1 MARRDF
7 PRRSEPERGA
17 SRRSQGPQEPS
28 FLRRWLRRLFVWGTA
43 FTLLG
48 ALALA
53 VAVFITERSLPS
65 YDKMKTSQ
73 SGQTIVVRASD
84 GSEIVTLGPS
94 YGRWVPYER
103 IPETLKDA
111 MISVEDRRF
120 REHWGVDPIGIV
132 RSVMVRI
139 QSGHW
144 RQGGSTITQQL
155 ARNIFLNNSRT
166 FDRKIRE
173 ALLAMAI
180 EQKFS
185 KDQVLELYL
194 NKVYFG
200 GGAYGID
207 SAARK
212 FFGHSGEQL
221 SLGEA
226 AIIAGLVKAPS
237 HYSPTADAKA
247 AVDRAKVV
255 VQTMQEAGK
264 ITPAQAA
271 AVDLKGVKLAAEQG
285 QNSARYF
292 TDWVLPQLD
301 LLLPD
306 NDQPIEVWTT
316 LDPTAQRAATEA
328 IQANVPKGSQGA
340 LVSLDR
346 DGAVLAMI
354 GGTDYV
360 TSNYNRA
367 VNAVR
372 QPGSAWKL
380 FVYLAAL
387 EAGYTPDAKVVD
399 EPVTIDGWSPRNS
412 GGTYAGPIDVR
423 SAFAYSKNTVA
434 AQLGNE
440 VGFGAV
446 AQMARRFGIT
456 TPINTL
462 PSMVL
467 GSSDVR
473 VIDMVR
479 AFAAV
484 QAKGSAVTPYGIR
497 KITSTEGEV
506 LYSHRQDPAQQLVP
520 TYVAAG
526 ITDLLQSAVSIG
538 TGRAAQIGR
547 PVAGK
552 TGTTSS
558 NKDGWF
564 LGFSSGITTGV
575 WMGRDDAHPVPGL
588 QGGTAPAR
596 AFAAYM
602 KVATAKRPPE
612 KFDTD
617 LKLPQWQLEPD
628 DEVMQAN
635 PDGYFYADPNG
646 NIVEP
651 GAQGGAQNRV
661 PGADVAAPDGEQG
674 IPVPD
679 GAPAAAGDDFLNRA
693 TGRQA
698 DPARPRP
705 RPSPSPKP
713 N

>member
-1 MARRDF
+1 MAPRDN
-7 PRRSEPERGA
+7 
-17 SRRSQGPQEPS
+17 SRRRKSGGEGPRSGS
-28 FLRRWLRRLFVWGTA
+28 FLGRLVKGLVIWSCAVVLLAAIGLTA
-43 FTLLG
+43 
-48 ALALA
+48 A
-53 VAVFITERSLPS
+53 VLVTARSLPS
-65 YDKMKTSQ
+65 YDRLKSSQ
-73 SGQTIVVRASD
+73 TGHMIVVRADD

-94 YGRWVPYER
+94 YGKW
-103 IPETLKDA
+103 IPISRMPRVMQDA

-120 REHWGVDPIGIV
+120 HDHWGVDPIGIA
-132 RSVMVRI
+132 RSVMVRV
-139 QSGHW
+139 QKGHW

-155 ARNIFLNNSRT
+155 ARNTFLNSSRT

-173 ALLAMAI
+173 IVIALAL
-180 EQKFS
+180 ETKFS
-185 KDQVLELYL
+185 KDQILELYL

-200 GGAYGID
+200 GGAYGVD

-226 AIIAGLVKAPS
+226 SIIAGLVKAPS

-247 AVDRAKVV
+247 AVDRAQVV
-255 VQTMQEAGK
+255 LETMEDAGA
-264 ITPAQAA
+264 ITPAEEK
-271 AVDLKGVKLAAEQG
+271 AVDLKSVKMAEEAG

-301 LLLPD
+301 QILPD
-306 NDQPIEVWTT
+306 NDQQIEVWTT
-316 LDPTAQRAATEA
+316 LDPAAQRAATEA
-328 IQANVPKGSQGA
+328 IQTNAPKGAQGA
-340 LVSLDR
+340 LVSVDR
-346 DGAVLAMI
+346 DGAVLAMV

-367 VNAVR
+367 TNAVR
-372 QPGSAWKL
+372 QPGSSWKL

-387 EAGYTPDAKVVD
+387 EAGYKPDDKVVD
-399 EPVTIDGWSPRNS
+399 EPVTIDGWTPRDS
-412 GGTYAGPIDVR
+412 GGKYAGQIDVR
-423 SAFAYSKNTVA
+423 TAFAYSKNTVA

-446 AQMARRFGIT
+446 ANMARRFGIS

-467 GSSDVR
+467 GTNDVR
-473 VIDMVR
+473 MLDMVR
-479 AFAAV
+479 AFSEIS
-484 QAKGSAVTPYGIR
+484 AKGATVIPYGIR
-497 KITSTEGEV
+497 KVTTTEGEV
-506 LYSHRQDPAQQLVP
+506 LYSHRPDPAQQLVP
-520 TYVAAG
+520 DYVAAG
-526 ITDLLQSAVSIG
+526 ITDLLQTAVAIG

-575 WMGRDDAHPVPGL
+575 WMGRDDAKPVPGL

-602 KVATAKRPPE
+602 RVATAKRPPE
-612 KFDTD
+612 KFQTE
-617 LKLPQWQLEPD
+617 LKLPTQQLEPD
-628 DEVMQAN
+628 DETLQNN
-635 PDGYFYADPNG
+635 PDSYFYVDPNG
-646 NIVEP
+646 NIANHQ
-651 GAQGGAQNRV
+651 GADGAAVAPAPARPRDDTTPVQEDGGA
-661 PGADVAAPDGEQG
+661 AAN
-674 IPVPD
+674 
-679 GAPAAAGDDFLNRA
+679 DDFLDRA
-693 TGRQA
+693 TGR
-698 DPARPRP
+698 PAGSAHRPPPTGRATP
-705 RPSPSPKP
+705 HP